1 MMKWFR
7 RFLVA
12 VMLLVLLATAVIYFT
27 PLDVYVPKVE
37 QVLSANLHEPV
48 KIRHLKIGAL
58 PIPHLVLEGLQIGE
72 QADIALQSVRIVFD
86 TRSLFEPQRVIQRI
100 TLENGSITQAQLEKM
115 PALLQGGG
123 AASRLFRVKELQFN
137 GIRLLMPKLM
147 SQQFILG
154 PLEGKLE
161 FAPDSTLTR
170 AWFSLTGQK
179 VTVTV
184 HPQPGDTF
192 AIEAHAS
199 AWSPPN
205 YPAIMFGKLN
215 LNGILAGTRFNA
227 NKFSA
232 EIYGMRLEG
241 GALLEWQPEWKLAVR
256 LDAVDGRVE
265 RLLPLLKM
273 GNRLAASGSLHG
285 KGQLS
290 THGKEVQALPG
301 NIKFDAEVDI
311 KNATVHVP
319 ANFQRPLAVE
329 AIKASLSGNLAE
341 YKLTNIGAKLYGGAL
356 SGSVLVR
363 SANALVNAD
372 VALTNMAIQPVV
384 EVFNNELALTGT
396 VDGKAKFSVK
406 LEEFEHFPQNVQLD
420 GAFHIK
426 NGVLG
431 KVDLVQA
438 ASNPLKEG
446 NKGGTTQFDELSGLL
461 SIDAVGYH
469 FRKLK
474 VSSGVMNAEGRLDVS
489 PQQQLS
495 GLLDTDLKGT
505 ATLISMPLVV
515 SGTLRDPVLRPT
527 RSALAG
533 AAVGTAILG
542 PGLGTALGIKAGN
555 LLNKLFGKKNEKTDG
570 KKETAPKK

>member
-12 VMLLVLLATAVIYFT
+12 VMLLVLLAIAAIYLT

-58 PIPHLVLEGLQIGE
+58 PIPHLVLEGLQVGE

-86 TRSLFEPQRVIQRI
+86 ARSLFEPQRVIHSI
-100 TLENGSITQAQLEKM
+100 TLENGSVTQARLEKI
-115 PALLQGGG
+115 PALLQGEG
-123 AASRLFRVKELQFN
+123 AKPAPFRVEELQFN
-137 GIRLLMPKLM
+137 GIRLVMPK
-147 SQQFILG
+147 FTLG

-161 FAPDSTLTR
+161 FAPDSSFTR
-170 AWFSLTGQK
+170 AWFSLPEQK
-179 VTVTV
+179 ATAIVR
-184 HPQPGDTF
+184 PQPGNAF
-192 AIEAHAS
+192 AIEAQAS

-205 YPAIMFGKLN
+205 YPAIVFDSLSV
-215 LNGILAGTRFNA
+215 NGVLAGTQFNA
-227 NKFSA
+227 QKFSA
-232 EIYGMRLEG
+232 DAYGAHLEG
-241 GALLEWQPEWKLAVR
+241 GALLEWQPVWKLTAR
-256 LDAVDGRVE
+256 LDALDGQVE
-265 RLLPLLKM
+265 RLLPVL
-273 GNRLAASGSLHG
+273 GNPIAATGSLHG
-285 KGQLS
+285 KGRLS
-290 THGKEVQALPG
+290 THGREVQALPG
-301 NIKFDAEVDI
+301 NLKFDVEVEI
-311 KNATVHVP
+311 KNATVRVS
-319 ANFQRPLAVE
+319 ADSKRPLAVD
-329 AIKASLSGNLAE
+329 AIKANLSGSLAE
-341 YKLTNIGAKLYGGAL
+341 YKLANIGAKLYGGVL
-356 SGSVLVR
+356 TGSAVVR
-363 SANALVNAD
+363 SADALVSAD

-384 EVFNNELALTGT
+384 EVLSNEATLSGT
-396 VDGKAKFSVK
+396 LDGQAKFSAKVN
-406 LEEFEHFPQNVQLD
+406 EIEHFPQGLQLD
-420 GAFHIK
+420 GAFNVK

-446 NKGGTTQFDELSGLL
+446 NKGGTTRFNELSGLL
-461 SIDAVGYH
+461 SVDAAGYH
-469 FRKLK
+469 FKKLK
-474 VSSGVMNAEGRLDVS
+474 VSSGAMNAEGRLDIS

-527 RSALAG
+527 KSALAG

-555 LLNKLFGKKNEKTDG
+555 LLNKLFGKKNEKTDE
-570 KKETAPKK
+570 KKEIAPKK

>member
-1 MMKWFR
+1 MMKWFKR
-7 RFLVA
+7 LLVV
-12 VMLLVLLATAVIYFT
+12 VMLLVLLATAAIYFT

-58 PIPHLVLEGLQIGE
+58 PIPHLVLEGLQIGG
-72 QADIALQSVRIVFD
+72 QADITLQSVRIVFD
-86 TRSLFEPQRVIQRI
+86 IHSLFEPQRVIQRI
-100 TLENGSITQAQLEKM
+100 TLENGSVTQAQLEKI

-123 AASRLFRVKELQFN
+123 ATSVPFRVEELQFN
-137 GIRLLMPKLM
+137 GIRLVTPKFTLE
-147 SQQFILG
+147 S
-154 PLEGKLE
+154 LEGKLE

-170 AWFSLTGQK
+170 AWISMHGQK
-179 VTVTV
+179 ATVTIR
-184 HPQPGDTF
+184 PQPGNTF
-192 AIEAHAS
+192 AIEVQANT
-199 AWSPPN
+199 WSPPN
-205 YPAIMFGKLN
+205 YPAIMFDKLN

-227 NKFSA
+227 KKFSA
-232 EIYGMRLEG
+232 DIYGMHMEG
-241 GALLEWQPEWKLAVR
+241 DALLEWHPEWKLAAR
-256 LDAVDGRVE
+256 LDALDGQVE
-265 RLLPLLKM
+265 RLLPVL
-273 GNRLAASGSLHG
+273 GSSIAATGRLHG
-285 KGQLS
+285 KGRLS
-290 THGKEVQALPG
+290 THGREMQALPG
-301 NIKFDAEVDI
+301 NLKFDAEVDI
-311 KNATVHVP
+311 KNVTVHVP
-319 ANFQRPLAVE
+319 ASFQRPLAVE
-329 AIKASLSGNLAE
+329 AIKTSLSGNLAE
-341 YKLTNIGAKLYGGAL
+341 YRLTNIEAKLYGGAL
-356 SGSVLVR
+356 SGSAVVS
-363 SANALVNAD
+363 SANALVSAD
-372 VALTNMAIQPVV
+372 VALTNMAIQPAVD
-384 EVFNNELALTGT
+384 VFNNELALTGT
-396 VDGKAKFSVK
+396 IDGNAKFFVK
-406 LEEFEHFPQNVQLD
+406 LKEFEHFPQNVQLD

-469 FRKLK
+469 FNKLK
-474 VSSGVMNAEGRLDVS
+474 VSSGALNAEGRLDVS

-527 RSALAG
+527 RSAMAG

-555 LLNKLFGKKNEKTDG
+555 LLNKLFGKKNEKTDE
-570 KKETAPKK
+570 KKETTPKK

>member
-12 VMLLVLLATAVIYFT
+12 VMLLVLLATAAIYLT
-27 PLDVYVPKVE
+27 PLDTYVPKVE

-58 PIPHLVLEGLQIGE
+58 PIPHLVLEGLQVGE
-72 QADIALQSVRIVFD
+72 QADLVLQSVWIVFD
-86 TRSLFEPQRVIQRI
+86 IRSLFRPQRVIQRI
-100 TLENGSITQAQLEKM
+100 TLENGSVTQARLEKI

-123 AASRLFRVKELQFN
+123 AAPIPFRVEELQFN
-137 GIRLLMPKLM
+137 GIRLVMPK
-147 SQQFILG
+147 FTLG

-161 FAPDSTLTR
+161 FAPDSSFAR
-170 AWFSLTGQK
+170 AWFSLPEQK
-179 VTVTV
+179 VTAIVR
-184 HPQPGDTF
+184 PQPGNAF
-192 AIEAHAS
+192 AIEAQAS

-205 YPAIMFGKLN
+205 YPAIVFDSLSV
-215 LNGILAGTRFNA
+215 NGVLAGAQFNA
-227 NKFSA
+227 QKFSA
-232 EIYGMRLEG
+232 DAYGAHLEG
-241 GALLEWQPEWKLAVR
+241 GALLEWQPVWKLTAR
-256 LDAVDGRVE
+256 LDALDGQVE
-265 RLLPLLKM
+265 RLLPVL
-273 GNRLAASGSLHG
+273 GNPIAATGRLHG
-285 KGQLS
+285 KGRLS
-290 THGKEVQALPG
+290 THGREVQALPG
-301 NIKFDAEVDI
+301 NLKFDAEVEI

-319 ANFQRPLAVE
+319 ASPRRPLVVD
-329 AIKASLSGNLAE
+329 AIKAGLSGSLAE
-341 YKLTNIGAKLYGGAL
+341 YTLSNLNARLYGGAL
-356 SGSVLVR
+356 SGSAVVR
-363 SANALVNAD
+363 SADALVNAD
-372 VALTNMAIQPVV
+372 VALTDIAIQPVV
-384 EVFNNELALTGT
+384 EVFNDELALTGT
-396 VDGKAKFSVK
+396 IDANAKFSVK
-406 LEEFEHFPQNVQLD
+406 LKEFEYFPQNVQLD

-446 NKGGTTQFDELSGLL
+446 NKGGTTRFDELSGLL

-474 VSSGVMNAEGRLDVS
+474 VSSGVLNAEGRLDVT

-505 ATLISMPLVV
+505 ATLISMPLMV

-527 RSALAG
+527 KSALAG
-533 AAVGTAILG
+533 AAVGSALLG

-570 KKETAPKK
+570 KKETAPKEKETAPKK